1 MIKVG
6 ITGGIGSGKSIV
18 AKILTVIGFPVFD
31 SDTEAKLLMVNNRNV
46 IQQVKEVFGEEA
58 YIDKQLNRKYL
69 ADKIFNNEELKEQ
82 LNAIVHPAVRQ
93 EFEDWSNRQDSSL
106 VFNEA
111 AILFEIGRYKDFDY
125 TILVTAPEELRIQ
138 RVIDR
143 DKTTRKE
150 VLKRMENQWKD
161 EEKKA
166 LASFVINN
174 DNEELVTLQ
183 IESILRSLGETI

>member
-1 MIKVG
+1 VIKVG

-183 IESILRSLGETI
+183 VESILRSLGETI

>member
-31 SDTEAKLLMVNNRNV
+31 SDTEAKLLMVNNSNV
-46 IQQVKEVFGEEA
+46 IQKVKEVFGEEA

-138 RVIDR
+138 RVLDR

-183 IESILRSLGETI
+183 VESILRSLGETI

>member
-1 MIKVG
+1 
-6 ITGGIGSGKSIV
+6 
-18 AKILTVIGFPVFD
+18 
-31 SDTEAKLLMVNNRNV
+31 MVNNRNV

-82 LNAIVHPAVRQ
+82 LNALVHPAVRQ
-93 EFEDWSNRQDSSL
+93 EFEDWSNRHDSSL

-125 TILVTAPEELRIQ
+125 TILVSAPEELRIQ

-143 DKTTRKE
+143 DKTTDRKSTRLNSSH
-150 VLKRMENQWKD
+150 VRISYAVFCLK
-161 EEKKA
+161 
-166 LASFVINN
+166 
-174 DNEELVTLQ
+174 
-183 IESILRSLGETI
+183 

>member
-31 SDTEAKLLMVNNRNV
+31 SDTEAKLLMVNNSNV

-183 IESILRSLGETI
+183 VESILRSLGETI

>member
-183 IESILRSLGETI
+183 VESILRSLGETI

>member
-69 ADKIFNNEELKEQ
+69 AHKIFNNEELKEQ

-111 AILFEIGRYKDFDY
+111 AILFEIGRYKDFNY

>member
-31 SDTEAKLLMVNNRNV
+31 SDTEAKLLMVNNSTV
-46 IQQVKEVFGEEA
+46 IQKVKEVFGEEA

-174 DNEELVTLQ
+174 DDEELVTLQ